1 MRKTNEPDPWAEI
14 DGVAS
19 PADGADE
26 LALAFAR
33 CFAGGDG
40 LVVVEHLQRT
50 FLLRRVPPT
59 ASDSE
64 LRHVEGQRSV
74 VAHIL
79 SLIDRGRTA
88 RRSADQQRIVP

>member
-1 MRKTNEPDPWAEI
+1 MRKPDQPDPWAEI
-14 DGVAS
+14 DGVAIL
-19 PADGADE
+19 ADGVDE

-33 CFAGGDG
+33 CFASGDG

-59 ASDSE
+59 AGDSE

-79 SLIDRGRTA
+79 SLIDRGRA
-88 RRSADQQRIVP
+88 GRRSADQQRIVP